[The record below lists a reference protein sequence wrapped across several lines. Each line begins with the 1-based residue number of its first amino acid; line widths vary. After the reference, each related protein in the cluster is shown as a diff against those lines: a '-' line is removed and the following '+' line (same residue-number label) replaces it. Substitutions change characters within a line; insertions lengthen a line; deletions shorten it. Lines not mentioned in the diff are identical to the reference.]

1 MGTSNITV
9 GNAANL
15 GARNNRFGFSPGQL
29 GQLNKLKNPK
39 SLAVFHAL
47 GGLRG
52 LEKGLQ
58 TDIRYG
64 LKHNETFLDG
74 TAGFDE
80 ITTTGS
86 DNKQVRAPQQQENGL
101 HCGKQLDRSLDD
113 RKQVFGDNS
122 LPRRTGR
129 PLWELIWLALK
140 DWEIARLAI
149 IAVAFL
155 VREFYQGDLDWF
167 NITTATA
174 FATIVSLYYWQ
185 KESKSRR
192 SKNTR
197 NYREIKVIRS
207 GKSMLISVCD
217 ILVGDVVCLEP
228 GDVIPVDGILI
239 EGFGVKCDESFHTG
253 ESDAIRKRTIED
265 FPVLVAQTMLSKM
278 DPFILSGA
286 KVLEGV
292 GTFLVTATG
301 ARSVYGQRL
310 ISLLDD
316 QDRCSMTAQS
326 SPLASFETGLGLAE
340 AIILLYRVGR
350 LDETAWAHGHDEIV
364 ALLITFSFLAAKEW
378 MLRGIGIY
386 GMYSTSLVKQLMTTS
401 ERQFHILEWNT
412 PAPKYFSR
420 SSIGTLLS
428 KFSSLILSIP
438 LVPFQPHSPGSA
450 TLPVIINGQKVHAI
464 PDTGADE
471 NVISTACV
479 LQLGLTIERDPDP
492 TTFKLANGRCVLSC
506 GLVRSSFTFARGA
519 NKLKAPAVFKV
530 FPTLAV
536 PLIMGRKFLRDTKTL
551 TKHDDRLQKISNSRA
566 FGLPRIFHLN
576 PAKQRLRCYL
586 DGIPVY
592 ANADTGAEMNLASPK
607 WASKN
612 RMVLRKP
619 EPGYERVML
628 ADGSIA
634 HISGQFTARFHVFQK
649 GSKGSTPKVYTK
661 QFFILEGLTSD
672 VLLCQDLLLEI
683 RAFKEQQKAFIELN
697 NADTFSDLNLVS
709 WLSKRE
715 RRFLAFFKRDSPSKS
730 PPKPPVVSFQ
740 QQLDVD
746 AAREQHRHTEALRGI
761 STLAEP
767 ERQNR
772 LKQETQRYEAFL
784 YDHSARM
791 KAYHAMKVA
800 IPGNSLS
807 SRTSSP
813 SHAPS
818 ANASSMNSTNDGAI

>member
-1 MGTSNITV
+1 MGTSDITV
-9 GNAANL
+9 DNAANL

-29 GQLNKLKNPK
+29 NKLQNPK
-39 SLAVFHAL
+39 SLAAFHAL

-86 DNKQVRAPQQQENGL
+86 DNEQVRAPQQQENGL
-101 HCGKQLDRSLDD
+101 HCGKQLDRSFDD
-113 RKQVFGDNS
+113 RKRVFGDNS

-140 DWEIARLAI
+140 DWEIVGLAI

-155 VREFYQGDLDWF
+155 VRGFYQGDLDWF

-174 FATIVSLYYWQ
+174 FATIVSLYDWQ

-197 NYREIKVIRS
+197 NHREIKVIRS
-207 GKSMLISVCD
+207 GKPMCISVFD
-217 ILVGDVVCLEP
+217 ILAGDVVYLEP
-228 GDVIPVDGILI
+228 GDLIPVDGILI
-239 EGFGVKCDESFHTG
+239 NGYGVKCDESFHTG
-253 ESDAIRKRTIED
+253 EPDAIRKHAMNED
-265 FPVLVAQTMLSKM
+265 SSAIGAQTMLSKM

-316 QDRCSMTAQS
+316 QDRCSMRAQ
-326 SPLASFETGLGLAE
+326 FAE
-340 AIILLYRVGR
+340 AIILLCCVVRF
-350 LDETAWAHGHDEIV
+350 DETAWAHGLDKIV
-364 ALLITFSFLAAKEW
+364 ALLITCSFLAAKKW

-386 GMYSTSLVKQLMTTS
+386 GTYFTSLVKQFMTTN
-401 ERQFHILEWNT
+401 EGQFHILEWNT

-420 SSIGTLLS
+420 RLIGTLLS
-428 KFSSLILSIP
+428 KFSSLRLSIP

-450 TLPVIINGQKVHAI
+450 TLPVMINGQKVHAI

-479 LQLGLTIERDPDP
+479 SQLGLTIERDPDP

-506 GLVRSSFTFARGA
+506 GFVKSSLTFAHGA
-519 NKLKAPAVFKV
+519 NKPKAPAVFKV

-551 TKHDDRLQKISNSRA
+551 TKHDDRLQRIPNPPA

-628 ADGSIA
+628 ADGSTA

-715 RRFLAFFKRDSPSKS
+715 RRFLTFFKRDSPGKS

-740 QQLDVD
+740 EQLDVE
-746 AAREQHRHTEALRGI
+746 AAREQHRYTEALREI
-761 STLAEP
+761 SNLAEP

-772 LKQETQRYEAFL
+772 LEQETQRYEAVL
-784 YDHSARM
+784 HDHSARM
-791 KAYHAMKVA
+791 KAYRAMKVA
-800 IPGNSLS
+800 IPANSLS

-818 ANASSMNSTNDGAI
+818 AVASSMNSTNDGAI